1 LVQASPWP
9 QRLLS
14 SFLTLKENEMAATP
28 EAKQSSSESRKPADR
43 DIDVRRS
50 VSLGR
55 LRMRLNLSIGRLLT
69 LSAPLLSVVA
79 LYFSFSWFGIFRIV
93 PDWVRLL
100 LLGLFGLGVLAS
112 LWPLLRFRS
121 PGRAEIDARLEAE
134 NRIANQAIATQDDKI
149 EADDAF
155 ARALWEE
162 HRRRM
167 ASKIGALET
176 GIPRSSLPQR
186 DPWGMRVALALLLF
200 VAFGYSYSGNAGR
213 PSDAFL
219 SHSSE
224 QLPDVRIDAW
234 ITPPP
239 YVNQAP
245 VFLTGIERPQGEP
258 VDAIEGSEITIRVGG
273 GSADAQVLWG
283 NGPNAQAA
291 IEPANADTAAAAAP
305 AGASTWTFKPGTD
318 GELKISAGRSEE
330 NFAIR
335 LIPDEPPV
343 AAFVETPRRAANG
356 ALELDYTLFDDHGIA
371 SAEAEIV
378 PAAEP
383 AADARPLFDPPKY
396 RLTLPRRSS
405 ADNRAVASHDLTEHP
420 LAGQRVRITLVATD
434 GAGQEGR
441 SETLETVLPGRRFSE
456 PLAAAVVE
464 QRGVLAL
471 DANNLRRVFDL
482 HDALTIAPDETIPN
496 LSHYLL
502 LQSVRGRLAYA
513 RSDDDLR
520 EAIDYMWGVALQI
533 EDGNLSLA
541 ERRLRD
547 AQNAL
552 AEALE
557 NGASD
562 EEIAQLMDE
571 LREAMQEYLSELA
584 RQNMNN
590 PNAETQQ
597 AMPENMLRQR
607 DLDNMLDQIE
617 NLARSGAR
625 DQAQQMLQELQR
637 MMNNLQAGRQQR
649 QQQQGGPM
657 RQQMDKLGELMRQ
670 QQQLMDETMRADR
683 DRQSQQGEGRDRQ
696 QQGQQQPGQGQDQ
709 GQEGQGQQSLEDML
723 GALGRSQQQL
733 RDALGQLQSDLEGM
747 GIQPSEGF
755 GEAGEAM
762 GDAAGNLEGGE
773 TGQALSDQGRALQAL
788 RQGAEDMMNQMMQ
801 AMGNQQGEAEGEG
814 PDQNGNRAADDRDP
828 LGRPR
833 ATTGPDFGSRVEVPD
848 EIDIQRAREIL
859 DAIRKRLGDQLSPEL
874 EKRYLER
881 LLDLQ

>member
-1 LVQASPWP
+1 
-9 QRLLS
+9 
-14 SFLTLKENEMAATP
+14 
-28 EAKQSSSESRKPADR
+28 
-43 DIDVRRS
+43 
-50 VSLGR
+50 
-55 LRMRLNLSIGRLLT
+55 
-69 LSAPLLSVVA
+69 
-79 LYFSFSWFGIFRIV
+79 
-93 PDWVRLL
+93 
-100 LLGLFGLGVLAS
+100 
-112 LWPLLRFRS
+112 
-121 PGRAEIDARLEAE
+121 
-134 NRIANQAIATQDDKI
+134 
-149 EADDAF
+149 
-155 ARALWEE
+155 
-162 HRRRM
+162 M

-213 PSDAFL
+213 PADAFL

-502 LQSVRGRLAYA
+502 LESVRGRLAYA

-709 GQEGQGQQSLEDML
+709 GQQGQGHQSLEDML

-733 RDALGQLQSDLEGM
+733 RDALGAIAARSRGH
-747 GIQPSEGF
+747 GHQPVRRLWRSRRGH
-755 GEAGEAM
+755 GRRHRQPQ
-762 GDAAGNLEGGE
+762 GGKP
-773 TGQALSDQGRALQAL
+773 ARRLAIRAVLCRRCGRA
-788 RQGAEDMMNQMMQ
+788 
-801 AMGNQQGEAEGEG
+801 
-814 PDQNGNRAADDRDP
+814 
-828 LGRPR
+828 PR
-833 ATTGPDFGSRVEVPD
+833 T
-848 EIDIQRAREIL
+848 
-859 DAIRKRLGDQLSPEL
+859 
-874 EKRYLER
+874 
-881 LLDLQ
+881 

>member
-1 LVQASPWP
+1 
-9 QRLLS
+9 
-14 SFLTLKENEMAATP
+14 MAGK
-28 EAKQSSSESRKPADR
+28 AKGTQTHSKGHNPQSSSDDA
-43 DIDVRRS
+43 RRS
-50 VSLGR
+50 VAFGR
-55 LRMRLNLSIGRLLT
+55 LRMRINLSFGRLLT
-69 LSAPLLSVVA
+69 LSAPLLGVLA
-79 LYFSFSWFGIFRIV
+79 LYFSLSWFGVFRIV
-93 PDWVRLL
+93 PNWLRLT
-100 LLGLFGLGVLAS
+100 LLGLFCLGLLAS

-121 PGRAEIDARLEAE
+121 PDRAEIDERLEAD
-134 NRIANQAIATQDDKI
+134 NQIANQAIAAQDDTI
-149 EADDAF
+149 EADDPF
-155 ARALWEE
+155 ARALWHE

-167 ASKIGALET
+167 AEKIGALET
-176 GIPRSSLPQR
+176 GIPRSSLPQH
-186 DPWGMRVALALLLF
+186 DPWGIRAAVALLLF
-200 VAFGYSYSGNAGR
+200 VAFGYSFSGNAGR
-213 PSDAFL
+213 PSDAFV
-219 SHSSE
+219 SHAQN

-245 VFLTGIERPQGEP
+245 VFLTGLARPEGEP
-258 VDAIEGSEITIRVGG
+258 VSAIEGSEITIRVGG
-273 GSADAQVLWG
+273 NTADAEVLWG
-283 NGPNAQAA
+283 ADASSLNPVEPSDAASANQAA
-291 IEPANADTAAAAAP
+291 PT
-305 AGASTWTFKPGTD
+305 GASSWTFKPDAD
-318 GELKISAGRSEE
+318 GELKISAGRSTAV
-330 NFAIR
+330 FVIR
-335 LIPDEPPV
+335 LIPDEQPV

-356 ALELDYTLFDDHGIA
+356 ALELEYTLSDDHGIA

-378 PAAEP
+378 PAADP
-383 AADARPLFDPPKY
+383 APNARPLFDPPKY

-405 ADNRAVASHDLTEHP
+405 TDNQAVASHDLTEHP
-420 LAGQRVRITLVATD
+420 LAGQKVLITLVATD
-434 GAGQEGR
+434 GAGQQGR

-456 PLAAAVVE
+456 PLAAAIVE

-471 DANNLRRVFDL
+471 DANNLQRVFDL
-482 HDALTIAPDETIPN
+482 HDALTIAPEETIPN
-496 LSHYLL
+496 LTHYLL
-502 LQSVRGRLAYA
+502 LESVRSRLENA
-513 RSDDDLR
+513 RSDEDLR
-520 EAIDYMWGVALQI
+520 AAINYMWGVALQM

-562 EEIAQLMDE
+562 EEISQLMDE
-571 LREAMQEYLSELA
+571 LREAMQDYIRELA
-584 RQNMNN
+584 RQNPNN
-590 PNAETQQ
+590 QNAQNQQ

-649 QQQQGGPM
+649 QQQQSGPM
-657 RQQMDKLGELMRQ
+657 RQQMDKLGELMRK

-683 DRQSQQGEGRDRQ
+683 ERQSQSGDGRDRQ
-696 QQGQQQPGQGQDQ
+696 QQGQQQPGQGEDQ
-709 GQEGQGQQSLEDML
+709 GQQGQGDQSLEDML

-733 RDALGQLQSDLEGM
+733 RDALGQLQGDLEGL

-773 TGQALSDQGRALQAL
+773 TGQALGDQGRALQAL

-814 PDQNGNRAADDRDP
+814 PDRNGNRSGDDRDP

-833 ATTGPDFGSRVEVPD
+833 ATTGPDFGSRVKVPD

>member
-1 LVQASPWP
+1 
-9 QRLLS
+9 
-14 SFLTLKENEMAATP
+14 MAGKADGRQTH
-28 EAKQSSSESRKPADR
+28 SESRNPEAR
-43 DIDVRRS
+43 DNDTRRS
-50 VSLGR
+50 VAFGR
-55 LRMRLNLSIGRLLT
+55 LRMRLNLSLGRILT
-69 LSAPLLSVVA
+69 LSAPLLAVVA

-93 PDWVRLL
+93 PDWLRLVTL
-100 LLGLFGLGVLAS
+100 VLFGLGFLAS
-112 LWPLLRFRS
+112 LWPLIRFTS
-121 PGRAEIDARLEAE
+121 PSRTEIDERLEAQ
-134 NRIANQAIATQDDKI
+134 NQIANQAIATQDDKL
-149 EADDAF
+149 EAADPF
-155 ARALWEE
+155 ARALWQE

-167 ASKIGALET
+167 AEKIGTLET

-186 DPWGMRVALALLLF
+186 DPWGIRVAVALLLF
-200 VAFGYSYSGNAGR
+200 VAFGYSFSGNAGK
-213 PSDAFL
+213 PSDAFV
-219 SHSSE
+219 SHVDN
-224 QLPDVRIDAW
+224 QVPDVRIDAW
-234 ITPPP
+234 ITPPS

-245 VFLTGIERPQGEP
+245 VFLTGVMRPDGEP
-258 VDAIEGSEITIRVGG
+258 VSAIEGSEITIRVGG
-273 GSADAQVLWG
+273 SATDAEVLWG
-283 NGPNAQAA
+283 AD
-291 IEPANADTAAAAAP
+291 ANSLNPVEQSDA
-305 AGASTWTFKPGTD
+305 ASTNPATPSGAATWTVKPDAD
-318 GELKISAGRSEE
+318 GELKISAGRSQTV
-330 NFAIR
+330 FAIR
-335 LIPDEPPV
+335 LIPDEEPV
-343 AAFVETPRRAANG
+343 ATFVETPRRAANG
-356 ALELDYTLFDDHGIA
+356 ALELDYTLSDDHGIA
-371 SAEAEIV
+371 TAEAEIV
-378 PAAEP
+378 AGSEP
-383 AADARPLFDPPKY
+383 ATDARPLFDPPKY

-405 ADNRAVASHDLTEHP
+405 TDNRATASHDLTEHP
-420 LAGQRVRITLVATD
+420 LAGQKVRITLVATD

-471 DANNLRRVFDL
+471 DANNLQRVFDL

-496 LSHYLL
+496 LTHYLL
-502 LQSVRGRLAYA
+502 LQSIRGRLENA
-513 RSDDDLR
+513 RSDEDLR
-520 EAIDYMWGVALQI
+520 EAIDYMWSVALQM

-557 NGASD
+557 NGATD

-571 LREAMQEYLSELA
+571 LREAMQEYLREMA
-584 RQNMNN
+584 RQNPNN
-590 PNAETQQ
+590 QNGENQQ

-637 MMNNLQAGRQQR
+637 MMNNLQAGRQQQ

-683 DRQSQQGEGRDRQ
+683 NRQSQSGEGRDRQ

-709 GQEGQGQQSLEDML
+709 GQQGQGEQSLEDML

-733 RDALGQLQSDLEGM
+733 RDALGQLQSDLEGL

-773 TGQALSDQGRALQAL
+773 TGQALGDQGRALQAL

-801 AMGNQQGEAEGEG
+801 AMGQQQGESEGEG
-814 PDQNGNRAADDRDP
+814 PDRNGNRSADDRDP

-833 ATTGPDFGSRVEVPD
+833 ATTGPDFGSRVKVPD

-859 DAIRKRLGDQLSPEL
+859 DAIRKRLGDQFSPDV

>member
-1 LVQASPWP
+1 
-9 QRLLS
+9 
-14 SFLTLKENEMAATP
+14 MAARP
-28 EAKQSSSESRKPADR
+28 DSSQTHSESRKAHIPDNEVGRVVAF
-43 DIDVRRS
+43 
-50 VSLGR
+50 GR
-55 LRMRLNLSIGRLLT
+55 LRMRANLALGRILT
-69 LSAPLLSVVA
+69 LSAPLLAIVA
-79 LYFSFSWFGIFRIV
+79 LYFSFSWLGIFRIV
-93 PDWVRLL
+93 PDSLRLL
-100 LLGLFGLGVLAS
+100 LLGLFGLGLLAS
-112 LWPLLRFRS
+112 LWPLLRFT
-121 PGRAEIDARLEAE
+121 PPTRAEIDERLEAE
-134 NRIANQAIATQDDKI
+134 NRIANQAIATQDDTI
-149 EADDAF
+149 SASDPF
-155 ARALWEE
+155 ARALWDE

-167 ASKIGALET
+167 AGKIGTLET
-176 GIPRSSLPQR
+176 GIPRSSLPER
-186 DPWGMRVALALLLF
+186 DPWGIRVAIALLLF
-200 VAFGYSYSGNAGR
+200 VSFGYSFSRNAGK
-213 PSDAFL
+213 PADAFV
-219 SHSSE
+219 SHSGI

-234 ITPPP
+234 ITPPS

-245 VFLTGIERPQGEP
+245 VFLTGVARPEGEP
-258 VDAIEGSEITIRVGG
+258 VAAVEGSEITVRIG
-273 GSADAQVLWG
+273 GSAADAQVLWG
-283 NGPNAQAA
+283 ADENALNPV
-291 IEPANADTAAAAAP
+291 EPASAASASQPAAP
-305 AGASTWTFKPGTD
+305 ATASTWTVKPDTD
-318 GELKISAGRSEE
+318 GELKIGAGRSEAV
-330 NFAIR
+330 FAIR

-343 AAFVETPRRAANG
+343 AAFVESPRRAANG
-356 ALELDYTLFDDHGIA
+356 ALELDYTLSDDHGIA
-371 SAEAEIV
+371 TAEAEIV
-378 PAAEP
+378 PASEP
-383 AADARPLFDPPKY
+383 APDARPLFDPPKY

-420 LAGQRVRITLVATD
+420 LAGQKVRITLVATD

-471 DANNLRRVFDL
+471 DANNLQRVFDL

-496 LSHYLL
+496 LTHYLL
-502 LQSVRGRLAYA
+502 LQSVRGRLENA

-520 EAIDYMWGVALQI
+520 AAIDYMWGVALQM

-552 AEALE
+552 SEALE
-557 NGASD
+557 NGATD
-562 EEIAQLMDE
+562 EEIARLMDE
-571 LREAMQEYLSELA
+571 LREAMQEYLREMA
-584 RQNMNN
+584 RQNPANQN
-590 PNAETQQ
+590 GENQQ

-683 DRQSQQGEGRDRQ
+683 ERQSQPGQGRDRQ
-696 QQGQQQPGQGQDQ
+696 QQGQQQPGQGQDRGQQ
-709 GQEGQGQQSLEDML
+709 GQGDQSLEDML

-733 RDALGQLQSDLEGM
+733 RDALGQLQSDLEGL

-801 AMGNQQGEAEGEG
+801 AMGNEQGEAEGEG
-814 PDQNGNRAADDRDP
+814 PDRNGNRSADDRDP

-833 ATTGPDFGSRVEVPD
+833 ATTGPDFGSRVKVPD

-859 DAIRKRLGDQLSPEL
+859 DAIRKRLGDQLSPDL

>member
-1 LVQASPWP
+1 
-9 QRLLS
+9 
-14 SFLTLKENEMAATP
+14 MAGDPDSRPMNDDTVSDAT
-28 EAKQSSSESRKPADR
+28 
-43 DIDVRRS
+43 RRS
-50 VSLGR
+50 VAFGR
-55 LRMRLNLSIGRLLT
+55 MRMRLNIALGRFITLAAPALGVAALFMSLSWLG
-69 LSAPLLSVVA
+69 V
-79 LYFSFSWFGIFRIV
+79 FRMV
-93 PDWVRLL
+93 PDWARLAL
-100 LLGLFGLGVLAS
+100 LALFAIGFVAS
-112 LWPLLRFRS
+112 LWPL
-121 PGRAEIDARLEAE
+121 ARLRAPSRNEVDTRLETE
-134 NRIANQAIATQDDKI
+134 NRISNQAISSQDDQI
-149 EADDAF
+149 EDSDPV
-155 ARALWEE
+155 ARALWLE

-167 ASKIGALET
+167 AAKIGALET

-186 DPWGMRVALALLLF
+186 DPWGLRVAVGLLLF
-200 VAFGYSYSGNAGR
+200 VAFFYSYSGQAGR
-213 PSDAFL
+213 PGDAFV
-219 SHSSE
+219 SHVRTE
-224 QLPDVRIDAW
+224 LPDVRIDAW
-234 ITPPP
+234 VTPPG
-239 YVNQAP
+239 YVSQAP
-245 VFLTGIERPQGEP
+245 VFLTGVARAEGEAVSAIIGSEVTVRLGGADQSAAVSWIPTGGEP
-258 VDAIEGSEITIRVGG
+258 EPLTSSDPTA
-273 GSADAQVLWG
+273 
-283 NGPNAQAA
+283 GPAT
-291 IEPANADTAAAAAP
+291 PT
-305 AGASTWTFKPGTD
+305 GATVWTFKPQTD
-318 GELKISAGRSEE
+318 GVLNVQAGRSDLA
-330 NFAIR
+330 FALQI
-335 LIPDEPPV
+335 IPDAPPV

-356 ALELDYTLFDDHGIA
+356 ALELDYTLSDDHGLA
-371 SAEAEIV
+371 RAQAEII
-378 PAAEP
+378 PAAP
-383 AADARPLFDPPKY
+383 PLANARPLFEPPRY
-396 RLTLPRRSS
+396 RLSLPRRS
-405 ADNRAVASHDLTEHP
+405 AEGNRAVSSHDLTEHP
-420 LAGQRVRITLVATD
+420 LAGQKVLITLVATD

-441 SETLETVLPGRRFSE
+441 SETLETTLPGRRFSN

-471 DANNLRRVFDL
+471 DAQNLPRVFDL
-482 HDALTIAPDETIPN
+482 HDALTIAPEETIPD

-502 LQSVRGRLAYA
+502 LQSVRGRLENA
-513 RSDDDLR
+513 RSDEDLR
-520 EAIDYMWGVALQI
+520 AAIDYMWGVALQL

-557 NGASD
+557 NGATD

-571 LREAMQEYLSELA
+571 LREAMQEFLQELA
-584 RQNMNN
+584 RQNQNN
-590 PNAETQQ
+590 PASETQQ

-683 DRQSQQGEGRDRQ
+683 DRQSQSGEGRDRQ
-696 QQGQQQPGQGQDQ
+696 EQGQNQPGQGQDQ
-709 GQEGQGQQSLEDML
+709 GQQGQGSQSLEEML
-723 GALGRSQQQL
+723 GALGRSQQELQ
-733 RDALGQLQSDLEGM
+733 DALGQLQRDLEGM
-747 GIQPSEGF
+747 GINPSEGF

-762 GDAAGNLEGGE
+762 GDATGNLQEGQ
-773 TGQALSDQGRALQAL
+773 TGQALGDQGRALQAL

-814 PDQNGNRAADDRDP
+814 PDQNGNRSADDRDP

-833 ATTGPDFGSRVEVPD
+833 ATTGPDFGSRVQVPD

-859 DAIRKRLGDQLSPEL
+859 DAIRKRLGDQLSPEV

>member
-1 LVQASPWP
+1 
-9 QRLLS
+9 
-14 SFLTLKENEMAATP
+14 MAGKADGRQTH
-28 EAKQSSSESRKPADR
+28 SESQNPESAGN
-43 DIDVRRS
+43 DIRRS
-50 VSLGR
+50 VAFGR
-55 LRMRLNLSIGRLLT
+55 LRMRLNLSLGRLLT
-69 LSAPLLSVVA
+69 LSAPLLAVVA

-93 PDWVRLL
+93 PDWLRIAA
-100 LLGLFGLGVLAS
+100 LGLFGIGFLAS
-112 LWPLLRFRS
+112 LWPLIRFS
-121 PGRAEIDARLEAE
+121 PPTRTEVDERLEAQ

-149 EADDAF
+149 EADDPF
-155 ARALWEE
+155 ARALWQE

-167 ASKIGALET
+167 AEKIGALET

-186 DPWGMRVALALLLF
+186 DPWGIRVAVALLLF
-200 VAFGYSYSGNAGR
+200 VAFGYSFSGNAGK
-213 PSDAFL
+213 PSDAFV
-219 SHSSE
+219 SHVDN
-224 QLPDVRIDAW
+224 QVPDVRIDAW
-234 ITPPP
+234 ITPPS

-245 VFLTGIERPQGEP
+245 VFLTGVARPDGEP
-258 VDAIEGSEITIRVGG
+258 VSAIEGSEITIRVGG
-273 GSADAQVLWG
+273 SAADAEVLWG
-283 NGPNAQAA
+283 TDANSLNPVEQSDAA
-291 IEPANADTAAAAAP
+291 SANPATPSGAA
-305 AGASTWTFKPGTD
+305 TWTIKPDAD
-318 GELKISAGRSEE
+318 GELKISAGRSE
-330 NFAIR
+330 NVFAIR
-335 LIPDEPPV
+335 LIPDEAPV
-343 AAFVETPRRAANG
+343 AAFIETPRRAANG
-356 ALELDYTLFDDHGIA
+356 ALELDYTLSDDHGIA

-378 PAAEP
+378 PAGEP
-383 AADARPLFDPPKY
+383 APDARPLFDPPKY

-405 ADNRAVASHDLTEHP
+405 TDNRATASHDLTEHP
-420 LAGQRVRITLVATD
+420 LAGQKVRITLVATD

-471 DANNLRRVFDL
+471 DANNLQRVFDL

-496 LSHYLL
+496 LTHYLL
-502 LQSVRGRLAYA
+502 LQSIRGRLENA
-513 RSDDDLR
+513 RSDEYLR
-520 EAIDYMWGVALQI
+520 EAIDYMWSVALQM

-552 AEALE
+552 SEALE
-557 NGASD
+557 NGATD

-571 LREAMQEYLSELA
+571 LREAMQEYRREMA
-584 RQNMNN
+584 RQNPNN
-590 PNAETQQ
+590 QNGENQQ

-683 DRQSQQGEGRDRQ
+683 DRQSQPGEGRDRQ

-709 GQEGQGQQSLEDML
+709 GQQGQGDQSLEDML

-733 RDALGQLQSDLEGM
+733 RDALGQLQSDLEGL

-773 TGQALSDQGRALQAL
+773 TGQALGDQGRALQAL

-801 AMGNQQGEAEGEG
+801 AMGQQQGEAEGEG
-814 PDQNGNRAADDRDP
+814 PDRNGNRSADDRDP

-833 ATTGPDFGSRVEVPD
+833 ATTGPDFGSRVKVPD

-859 DAIRKRLGDQLSPEL
+859 DAIRKRLGDQLSPDV

>member
-1 LVQASPWP
+1 
-9 QRLLS
+9 
-14 SFLTLKENEMAATP
+14 MAATP
-28 EAKQSSSESRKPADR
+28 DANQSSVEDREPELR

-50 VSLGR
+50 VNMGR
-55 LRMRLNLSIGRLLT
+55 LRMRLNLSLGRLLT
-69 LSAPLLSVVA
+69 LSAPLLAVVA

-93 PDWVRLL
+93 PDWFRLL
-100 LLGLFGLGVLAS
+100 LLGLFGLGFIAS
-112 LWPLLRFRS
+112 LWPLFRFTPPS
-121 PGRAEIDARLEAE
+121 RAEIDTRLEAE
-134 NRIANQAIATQDDKI
+134 NRIANQAIATQDDRI
-149 EADDAF
+149 EADDPF

-167 ASKIGALET
+167 AGKIGALET

-186 DPWGMRVALALLLF
+186 DPWGLRVALALLLF
-200 VAFGYSYSGNAGR
+200 VAFGYSFSGNAGR

-219 SHSSE
+219 SHSNE
-224 QLPDVRIDAW
+224 QLPDIRIDAW

-245 VFLTGIERPQGEP
+245 VFLTGIERLPGEA
-258 VDAIEGSEITIRVGG
+258 VNAIEGSEVTVRVGG
-273 GSADAQVLWG
+273 SGTDAQVLWRTD
-283 NGPNAQAA
+283 PKTQASLQPDA
-291 IEPANADTAAAAAP
+291 TNTAGAAVP
-305 AGASTWTFKPGTD
+305 AGAAIWTFKPDTG
-318 GELKISAGRSEE
+318 GELTISAGRSEAA
-330 NFAIR
+330 FAIR

-343 AAFVETPRRAANG
+343 VTFVETPRRAANG
-356 ALELDYTLFDDHGIA
+356 ALELEYTLSDDHGIA
-371 SAEAEIV
+371 GALAEIV

-396 RLTLPRRSS
+396 RLSLPRRSS
-405 ADNRAVASHDLTEHP
+405 ADNRAVSSQDLTEHP
-420 LAGQRVRITLVATD
+420 LAGQKVRITLVATD

-441 SETLETVLPGRRFSE
+441 SETIETVLPGRRFSE

-482 HDALTIAPDETIPN
+482 HDALTIAPEETIPN

-502 LQSVRGRLAYA
+502 LESVRGRLAYA
-513 RSDDDLR
+513 RSDEDLR
-520 EAIDYMWGVALQI
+520 AAIDYMWGVALQI

-557 NGASD
+557 NGATD

-590 PNAETQQ
+590 PNSEMQQ

-683 DRQSQQGEGRDRQ
+683 ERQSQSGQGRDRQ
-696 QQGQQQPGQGQDQ
+696 EQGQQQPGQGQDQ
-709 GQEGQGQQSLEDML
+709 GQQGQGQQSLEDML

>member
-1 LVQASPWP
+1 
-9 QRLLS
+9 
-14 SFLTLKENEMAATP
+14 MAG
-28 EAKQSSSESRKPADR
+28 KADSTHKHP
-43 DIDVRRS
+43 DGLDPVGPLNDAPRS
-50 VSLGR
+50 VTLAR
-55 LRMRLNLSIGRLLT
+55 LRMRLNLSLGRLLT
-69 LSAPLLSVVA
+69 LSAPLLGVAA
-79 LYFSFSWFGIFRIV
+79 LYLSLSWFGVFRII
-93 PDWVRLL
+93 PDWLRLAG
-100 LLGLFGLGVLAS
+100 LGLFGLGFLAA
-112 LWPLLRFRS
+112 LRPLLGFRQ
-121 PGRAEIDARLEAE
+121 PTTREIDERLETQ
-134 NRIANQAIATQDDKI
+134 NRIANQAIATQDDTI
-149 EADDAF
+149 AATDPF
-155 ARALWEE
+155 ARALWLE

-167 ASKIGALET
+167 AEKIGKLET
-176 GIPRSSLPQR
+176 GIPRSSLPER
-186 DPWGMRVALALLLF
+186 DPWGIRVAIALLLF
-200 VAFGYSYSGNAGR
+200 VAFGYSFSGQSGR
-213 PSDAFL
+213 PSDAFV
-219 SHSSE
+219 SHSGAE
-224 QLPDVRIDAW
+224 HPDIRIDAW
-234 ITPPP
+234 ITPPS

-245 VFLTGIERPQGEP
+245 VFLTGLAREPGEP
-258 VDAIEGSEITIRVGG
+258 VNAIEGSEITVRVGG
-273 GSADAQVLWG
+273 KAEDAQVLWG
-283 NGPNAQAA
+283 ADSQLLAP
-291 IEPANADTAAAAAP
+291 IEPVDAATANRVLP
-305 AGASTWTFKPGTD
+305 AGASSWTITPESG
-318 GELKISAGRSEE
+318 GELKIKAGRSEVA
-330 NFAIR
+330 FAIN

-343 AAFVETPRRAANG
+343 ASFVDAPRRAVNG
-356 ALELDYTLFDDHGIA
+356 ALELDYTLSDDHGIA
-371 SAEAEIV
+371 SAEAEII

-383 AADARPLFDPPKY
+383 SPDARPLFDPPRY
-396 RLTLPRRSS
+396 RLRLPRRSS
-405 ADNRAVASHDLTEHP
+405 DDNRAVASQDLTEHP

-434 GAGQEGR
+434 GAGQQGR
-441 SETLETVLPGRRFSE
+441 SETVETVLPGRRFSE

-471 DANNLRRVFDL
+471 DANNIGRVFDL
-482 HDALTIAPDETIPN
+482 YDALTIAPEETIPN
-496 LSHYLL
+496 LTHYLL
-502 LQSVRGRLAYA
+502 LESVRGRLVYS
-513 RSDDDLR
+513 RTEEDLR
-520 EAIDYMWGVALQI
+520 DAIDYMWSVALQI

-562 EEIAQLMDE
+562 EEIARLMDE
-571 LREAMQEYLSELA
+571 LRQAMQEYMRELA
-584 RQNMNN
+584 RQA
-590 PNAETQQ
+590 PNSQSQEQQ
-597 AMPENMLRQR
+597 AMPQNMLRQR

-683 DRQSQQGEGRDRQ
+683 ERQSQSGEGRDRQ
-696 QQGQQQPGQGQDQ
+696 QQGQQNPGQGQDQ
-709 GQEGQGQQSLEDML
+709 GQQGEGQQSLEDML

-773 TGQALSDQGRALQAL
+773 TGQALNDQGRALQAL

-801 AMGNQQGEAEGEG
+801 AMGNEQGEAEGEG
-814 PDQNGNRAADDRDP
+814 PDRNGNRSADDRDP

-833 ATTGPDFGSRVEVPD
+833 ATTGPDFGSRVKVPD

>member
-1 LVQASPWP
+1 MAGDPDSRP
-9 QRLLS
+9 S
-14 SFLTLKENEMAATP
+14 SDEIVSDAT
-28 EAKQSSSESRKPADR
+28 
-43 DIDVRRS
+43 RRS
-50 VSLGR
+50 VAYGRMRMRFNIALGR
-55 LRMRLNLSIGRLLT
+55 FIT
-69 LSAPLLSVVA
+69 LAAP
-79 LYFSFSWFGIFRIV
+79 
-93 PDWVRLL
+93 
-100 LLGLFGLGVLAS
+100 GLGVLALFLSLSWFGVFRMVPDWARLALLALFAIGFAVS
-112 LWPLLRFRS
+112 LWPLARLRAPS
-121 PGRAEIDARLEAE
+121 RAEVDTRLEAE
-134 NRIANQAIATQDDKI
+134 NRISNQAISSQDDEI
-149 EADDAF
+149 EDTNPV
-155 ARALWEE
+155 ARALWLE

-167 ASKIGALET
+167 AAKIGALET

-186 DPWGMRVALALLLF
+186 DPLGLRVAVGLLLF
-200 VAFGYSYSGNAGR
+200 VAFFYSYSGQAGR
-213 PSDAFL
+213 PGDAFV
-219 SHSSE
+219 SHVRTE
-224 QLPDVRIDAW
+224 IADVRIDAW
-234 ITPPP
+234 VTPPP
-239 YVNQAP
+239 YVSQAP
-245 VFLTGIERPQGEP
+245 VFLTGVARPEGEA
-258 VDAIEGSEITIRVGG
+258 VAAIIGSEVTVRLGG
-273 GSADAQVLWG
+273 AEESAAVSWAPMGGVPEPLTPSESTA
-283 NGPNAQAA
+283 GPAIPTGAA
-291 IEPANADTAAAAAP
+291 V
-305 AGASTWTFKPGTD
+305 WTFKPAVD
-318 GELKISAGRSEE
+318 GVLSIKAGRSDLA
-330 NFAIR
+330 FALHI
-335 LIPDEPPV
+335 IPDAAPL

-356 ALELDYTLFDDHGIA
+356 ALELDYTLSDDHGLA
-371 SAEAEIV
+371 RAEAEII
-378 PAAEP
+378 PAEP
-383 AADARPLFDPPKY
+383 PLENARPLFEPPKY
-396 RLTLPRRSS
+396 RLSLPRRS
-405 ADNRAVASHDLTEHP
+405 AQDNRAVSSHDLTEHP
-420 LAGQRVRITLVATD
+420 LAGQKVLITLVATD

-441 SETLETVLPGRRFSE
+441 SETLETILPGRRFSN

-471 DANNLRRVFDL
+471 DAQNLPRVFDL
-482 HDALTIAPDETIPN
+482 HDALTIAPEETIPD

-502 LQSVRGRLAYA
+502 LQSVRGRLENA
-513 RSDDDLR
+513 RSDEDLR
-520 EAIDYMWGVALQI
+520 AAIDYMWGVALQL

-557 NGASD
+557 NGATD

-571 LREAMQEYLSELA
+571 LREAMQEFLQELA
-584 RQNMNN
+584 RQSQNN
-590 PNAETQQ
+590 PANEMQQ

-670 QQQLMDETMRADR
+670 QQQLMDETMRAQR
-683 DRQSQQGEGRDRQ
+683 EQQSQSGEGRDRQ
-696 QQGQQQPGQGQDQ
+696 EQGQNQPGQGQDQ
-709 GQEGQGQQSLEDML
+709 GQQGQGNQSLEEML

-733 RDALGQLQSDLEGM
+733 QDALGQLQRDLEAM
-747 GIQPSEGF
+747 GINPSEGF

-762 GDAAGNLEGGE
+762 GDATGNLQQGQ
-773 TGQALSDQGRALQAL
+773 TGQALGDQGRALQAL

-814 PDQNGNRAADDRDP
+814 PDQNGNRSADDRDP

-833 ATTGPDFGSRVEVPD
+833 ATTGPDFGSRVQVPD

-859 DAIRKRLGDQLSPEL
+859 DAIRKRLGDQLSPEI

>member
-1 LVQASPWP
+1 
-9 QRLLS
+9 
-14 SFLTLKENEMAATP
+14 MAG
-28 EAKQSSSESRKPADR
+28 KADGTQNHPGGS
-43 DIDVRRS
+43 DPLGSGNDAPRS
-50 VSLGR
+50 VAFAR
-55 LRMRLNLSIGRLLT
+55 LRMRLNLSLGRLLT
-69 LSAPLLSVVA
+69 LSAPLLGVAA
-79 LYFSFSWFGIFRIV
+79 LYLSLSWFGVFRIV
-93 PDWVRLL
+93 PDWLRLVS
-100 LLGLFGLGVLAS
+100 LGLFGLGFLAA
-112 LWPLLRFRS
+112 LRPLLGFRQPS
-121 PGRAEIDARLEAE
+121 GQEIDERLEAQ
-134 NRIANQAIATQDDKI
+134 NRIANQAITTQDDTI
-149 EADDAF
+149 EATDPF
-155 ARALWEE
+155 ARALWLE

-167 ASKIGALET
+167 AEKIGTLEA
-176 GIPRSSLPQR
+176 GIPRSSLPER
-186 DPWGMRVALALLLF
+186 DPWGIRVAVALLLF
-200 VAFGYSYSGNAGR
+200 VAFGYSFSGHSGR
-213 PSDAFL
+213 PTDAFV
-219 SHSSE
+219 SHADAN
-224 QLPDVRIDAW
+224 LPDIRIDAW
-234 ITPPP
+234 ITPPS

-245 VFLTGIERPQGEP
+245 VFLTGLAREPGEA
-258 VDAIEGSEITIRVGG
+258 VNAIEGSQITIRIGG
-273 GSADAQVLWG
+273 RAEDAQVLWG
-283 NGPNAQAA
+283 ADSQALSPVNPVDA
-291 IEPANADTAAAAAP
+291 ATANQVIPT
-305 AGASTWTFKPGTD
+305 GASSWTITPVAG
-318 GELKISAGRSEE
+318 GELKISAGRSEAAFVI
-330 NFAIR
+330 N

-343 AAFVETPRRAANG
+343 ASFVETPRRAVNG
-356 ALELDYTLFDDHGIA
+356 ALELDYTLSDDHGIA

-378 PAAEP
+378 PAGDPSP
-383 AADARPLFDPPKY
+383 AARPLFDPPKY

-405 ADNRAVASHDLTEHP
+405 EDNRAVASHDLTEHP
-420 LAGQRVRITLVATD
+420 LAGQKVRITLVATD
-434 GAGQEGR
+434 GAGQKGR

-471 DANNLRRVFDL
+471 DANNIGRVFDL
-482 HDALTIAPDETIPN
+482 YDALTIAPDETIPN
-496 LSHYLL
+496 LTHYLL
-502 LQSVRGRLAYA
+502 LESVRGRLGYS
-513 RSDDDLR
+513 RSEQDLR
-520 EAIDYMWGVALQI
+520 DAIDYMWSVALQI

-562 EEIAQLMDE
+562 EEISQLMDE
-571 LREAMQEYLSELA
+571 LREAMQEYMRELA
-584 RQNMNN
+584 RQNPNSQN
-590 PNAETQQ
+590 PNQQ

-637 MMNNLQAGRQQR
+637 MMNNMQAGRQQR

-683 DRQSQQGEGRDRQ
+683 ERQSQSGEGRDRQ

-709 GQEGQGQQSLEDML
+709 GQQGEGQQSLEEML
-723 GALGRSQQQL
+723 GALGRSQQEL

-762 GDAAGNLEGGE
+762 GEAAGNLEGGE
-773 TGQALSDQGRALQAL
+773 TGQALGDQGRALQAL

-801 AMGNQQGEAEGEG
+801 ALGNEQGDAEGEG
-814 PDQNGNRAADDRDP
+814 PDRNGNRSADDRDP

-833 ATTGPDFGSRVEVPD
+833 ATTGPDFGSRVKVPD

-859 DAIRKRLGDQLSPEL
+859 DAIRKRLGDQFSPEL

>member
-1 LVQASPWP
+1 
-9 QRLLS
+9 
-14 SFLTLKENEMAATP
+14 MAGTADG
-28 EAKQSSSESRKPADR
+28 KQQNSESPAGNGGET
-43 DIDVRRS
+43 DIRRS
-50 VSLGR
+50 VALGR
-55 LRMRLNLSIGRLLT
+55 MRMRLNLSLGRLIT
-69 LSAPLLSVVA
+69 LGAPLLGVIA
-79 LYFSFSWFGIFRIV
+79 LYLSLSWFGVFRIV
-93 PDWVRLL
+93 PDWLRLA
-100 LLGLFGLGVLAS
+100 LLGAFGLGLAAS
-112 LWPLLRFRS
+112 IRPLLGFRPPS
-121 PGRAEIDARLEAE
+121 PAEIDTRLETE
-134 NRIANQAIATQDDKI
+134 NRIANQAIATQDDKL
-149 EADDAF
+149 EASDPF

-167 ASKIGALET
+167 AQKIGALEA

-186 DPWGMRVALALLLF
+186 DPWGIRVAVALLLF
-200 VAFGYSYSGNAGR
+200 VAFGYSYSGEAGR
-213 PSDAFL
+213 TTDAFV
-219 SHSSE
+219 SHDE
-224 QLPDVRIDAW
+224 TQLPDVRIDAW
-234 ITPPP
+234 ITPPS

-245 VFLTGIERPQGEP
+245 VFLTGIERPDGEP
-258 VDAIEGSEITIRVGG
+258 VSAIEGSEITVRVGG
-273 GSADAQVLWG
+273 GASDPQVLWG
-283 NGPNAQAA
+283 KDSVA
-291 IEPANADTAAAAAP
+291 IDPVETASATATATAGP
-305 AGASTWTFKPGTD
+305 AGATTWIIRPESD
-318 GELKISAGRSEE
+318 GELKISAGRTETE
-330 NFAIR
+330 FAIR
-335 LIPDEPPV
+335 MIPDEPPV
-343 AAFVETPRRAANG
+343 AAFVESPRRAANG
-356 ALELDYTLFDDHGIA
+356 ALEIEYTLSDDHGIA
-371 SAEAEIV
+371 SAEAAIV
-378 PAAEP
+378 PAEEP
-383 AADARPLFDPPKY
+383 SPDARPLFDPPKY

-405 ADNRAVASHDLTEHP
+405 ADDRAIASHDLTEHP
-420 LAGQRVRITLVATD
+420 LAGQKVRITLVATD

-471 DANNLRRVFDL
+471 DAGNLQRVFDL
-482 HDALTIAPDETIPN
+482 HDALTIAPEETIPD

-502 LQSVRGRLAYA
+502 LESVRGRLENA
-513 RSDDDLR
+513 RTDDDLR
-520 EAIDYMWGVALQI
+520 AALDYMWGVALQI

-562 EEIAQLMDE
+562 EEIARLMDE
-571 LREAMQEYLSELA
+571 LREAMQEFLRELA
-584 RQNMNN
+584 RQNLNN
-590 PNAETQQ
+590 PNAQNQQ

-683 DRQSQQGEGRDRQ
+683 ERQDQSGQGRDRQ
-696 QQGQQQPGQGQDQ
+696 QQGQQQPGEGGDQ
-709 GQEGQGQQSLEDML
+709 GQQGQGQQSLEDML
-723 GALGRSQQQL
+723 GALGRSQQEL
-733 RDALGQLQSDLEGM
+733 RDALGQLQRDLEGM
-747 GIQPSEGF
+747 GIQPSDGF

-762 GDAAGNLEGGE
+762 GDAAGNLEEGE
-773 TGQALSDQGRALQAL
+773 TGQALGDQGRALQAL

-814 PDQNGNRAADDRDP
+814 PDRNGNRTADDRDP

-833 ATTGPDFGSRVEVPD
+833 STTGPDFGSRVKVPD

-859 DAIRKRLGDQLSPEL
+859 DAIRERLGDQLSPEL